1 MDAHARGSGAVIMK
15 TKNAGVVALA
25 GFLLGGVCVGAA
37 LAQQADL
44 SKVELKVTKVTDKIY
59 MLSTPAAGNIGVS
72 IGDDG
77 VAIIDDQYAPLA
89 PKIRAAIALLS
100 DKPIR
105 FIINTHWHGDHT
117 GANESFGRNGA
128 VIMAQDNVRQRM
140 SAKQIGSLS
149 GRETPAS
156 PPGALP
162 IVTFAETATLHYNG
176 DDLEVTHLPAAHT
189 DGDAVIRWR
198 KANVLHMGDT
208 FFVGDYP
215 FIDNNSGGTYDGMI
229 AATVWALASVDDNT
243 QIMPGHGPLS
253 NKQGLQEFHDM
264 LVAVRERILKMI
276 KQKKTLEQVV
286 DAKPTADFDAKWAGS
301 FWKPDQWVGR
311 VYTDLRRTVKQ

>member
-1 MDAHARGSGAVIMK
+1 MK
-15 TKNAGVVALA
+15 AKKIDVFALA
-25 GFLLGGVCVGAA
+25 SLIISAA
-37 LAQQADL
+37 FAVTAWAQQADL
-44 SKVELKVTKVTDKIY
+44 SKVELRVTKVTDNIY

-77 VAIIDDQYAPLA
+77 VAIIDDQFAPLA

-105 FIINTHWHGDHT
+105 FVINTHWHGDHT
-117 GANESFGRNGA
+117 GANESFAGTGA
-128 VIMAQDNVRQRM
+128 VIVAQGNVRKRM

-156 PPGALP
+156 PAAALP
-162 IVTFAETATLHYNG
+162 IVTFTESASLHYNG

-189 DGDAVIRWR
+189 DGDVVIRWR
-198 KANVLHMGDT
+198 TANVLHMGDN

-215 FIDNNSGGTYDGMI
+215 FIDNNSGGTYNGMI
-229 AATVWALASVDDNT
+229 AAVEWALASVDNDT
-243 QIMPGHGPLS
+243 RIMPGHGPLS
-253 NKQGLQEFHDM
+253 NKKGLQEFHDM
-264 LVAVRERILKMI
+264 MVTVRERILKMI

-286 DAKPTADFDAKWAGS
+286 AAKPTADFDAKWAGS

-311 VYTDLRRTVKQ
+311 VYVDLRRTVK

>member
-1 MDAHARGSGAVIMK
+1 MKKIIQWLCAVGFF
-15 TKNAGVVALA
+15 TTVAM
-25 GFLLGGVCVGAA
+25 
-37 LAQQADL
+37 AQQQDL
-44 SKVELKVTKVTDKIY
+44 SKVELKVTKVTDNIY
-59 MLSTPAAGNIGVS
+59 MLSSPVAGNIGVS

-77 VAIIDDQYAPLA
+77 VAIIDDQFAPLA

-105 FIINTHWHGDHT
+105 FVINTHWHGDHT

-128 VIMAQDNVRQRM
+128 IIVAQGNVRKRM
-140 SAKQIGSLS
+140 AAKQIGSLS
-149 GRETPAS
+149 GRETAAS
-156 PPGALP
+156 PAAALP
-162 IVTFAETATLHYNG
+162 IVTFAESTTLHYNG

-189 DGDAVIRWR
+189 DGDVIIRWR
-198 KANVLHMGDT
+198 KANVLHMGDN

-215 FIDNNSGGTYDGMI
+215 FVDNNSGGTYNGMI
-229 AATVWALASVDDNT
+229 AAVEWALASIDDNT

-253 NKQGLQEFHDM
+253 NKKGLQEYRDM
-264 LVAVRERILKMI
+264 MVTVRERVLKMI

-286 DAKPTADFDAKWAGS
+286 AAKPTADFDAKWAGS

-311 VYTDLRRTVKQ
+311 VYADLRRTIK